1 MAKGNREAKMQVQR
15 DGITRRSFL
24 GLATSSVAAALVGCN
39 SGPESAAER
48 SLLRLETSTT
58 AAAVPVMTWDT
69 EGGSRLSTNLL
80 RAPIV
85 LRVLIA
91 GTWYTSA
98 ELTAT
103 REATT
108 GGGIRFRINAIGNAE
123 LIWDIN
129 SSLASPVFML
139 SARGTDL
146 NRVEAVELVF
156 PLDPRVTPT
165 TVLPA
170 EWADDGTLG
179 LPAIISAP
187 DFGQML
193 MTDVASPNI
202 TGRLEGSRTDGT
214 ADFVLDLSTVLRSG
228 SSALSMA
235 PVQLRAPQG
244 LNDVAMWRK
253 VRRGWFNSWQLSAR
267 WGPQDNPVSAPAGIL
282 ANNVISDP
290 VSFSLRFQA
299 DHALWFPMA
308 APGIS
313 VAAIVRRSLE
323 WWLDHRMS
331 ATGEVVGYWNISN
344 FLDANAAMLT
354 AAWVY
359 AESTGD
365 EDWLTTRMP
374 QLELVSEF
382 LAQRDVD
389 GDGIVEATQSGN
401 YGTLAV
407 PARSCNWYDA
417 LNCGHKDGYSN
428 ALIYRAWR
436 CLAEL
441 EHRLQRP
448 SAALRYT
455 QLADR
460 LKAAYSPTLFNPAT
474 GWLAWWKS
482 EDGVLHDYATPIVN
496 GMAIEYGLVDPAQ
509 GRAILQR
516 LWAKIEAAG
525 FNRFDLGV
533 PSILIPALR
542 ADYIIDPG
550 GYSVPRRDDGTDTFG
565 IYENG
570 GITASHVGHFLA
582 AHYVVGTP
590 ERADAL
596 LNAMVE
602 RQVTTGFQ
610 NGVRNQF
617 PAGIDWTTWDGQPS
631 GYEGYLADVYGFLL
645 AVLLREPLFRAR
657 YYRPLTP
664 RLDRPFRKFALERD
678 F

>member
-1 MAKGNREAKMQVQR
+1 MQVER

-24 GLATSSVAAALVGCN
+24 GITASSVAVALIGCD
-39 SGPESAAER
+39 SGPKFAAER
-48 SLLRLETSTT
+48 SLLRLETSLTT
-58 AAAVPVMTWDT
+58 AAVQVLTWDT
-69 EGGSRLSTNLL
+69 EGGSRLSANLL

-85 LRVLIA
+85 LRVRLA
-91 GTWYTSA
+91 GIWYTSA
-98 ELTAT
+98 ELPAT

-108 GGGIRFRINAIGNAE
+108 SSSVRFRINLSGNAE
-123 LIWDIN
+123 LIWDI
-129 SSLASPVFML
+129 SSSIASPVFML
-139 SARGTDL
+139 SAQGTDL
-146 NRVEAVELVF
+146 SRVDTVELFF

-170 EWADDGTLG
+170 EWADDGTLS

-193 MTDVASPNI
+193 LTDVASPNV

-214 ADFVLDLSTVLRSG
+214 ADFILDLSTVLRGG
-228 SSALSMA
+228 SSALSMS
-235 PVQLRAPQG
+235 PVQLRAPLG
-244 LNDVAMWRK
+244 LNDAAMWQK

-267 WGPQDNPVSAPAGIL
+267 WGPQDSPVSAPAGIL

-299 DHALWFPMA
+299 DHTLWFPIA
-308 APGIS
+308 ASGIS
-313 VAAIVRRSLE
+313 VAALVRRTLE

-331 ATGEVVGYWNISN
+331 ATGEVVGYWNIAN
-344 FLDANAAMLT
+344 FLDANAALLT

-359 AESTGD
+359 VESTGD
-365 EDWLTTRMP
+365 ENWLASRMP

-401 YGTLAV
+401 YGTLVA
-407 PARSCNWYDA
+407 PARSCNWYDG

-441 EHRLQRP
+441 EHRLQRS

-460 LKAAYSPTLFNPAT
+460 LKAAYAPALFNPAT

-525 FNRFDLGV
+525 FRRFDLGV

-542 ADYIIDPG
+542 ADYIAPDGFGTPL
-550 GYSVPRRDDGTDTFG
+550 RDDGTDTFG

-570 GITASHVGHFLA
+570 GVTASHVGHFLA

-590 ERADAL
+590 ERADVV
-596 LNAMVE
+596 LNAMVN
-602 RQVTTGFQ
+602 RQATTGFQ

-617 PAGIDWTTWDGQPS
+617 PAGIDWTTWEGQPC

-645 AVLLREPLFRAR
+645 AVLLREPQFRAR

-664 RLDRPFRKFALERD
+664 QLDRPFRKSALEEGL
-678 F
+678 

>member
-1 MAKGNREAKMQVQR
+1 MNVRR

-24 GLATSSVAAALVGCN
+24 GIATSSVAATLIGCN
-39 SGPESAAER
+39 SGPKSAIVSPGLAER
-48 SLLRLETSTT
+48 SLLRLETSTAT
-58 AAAVPVMTWDT
+58 AAVPVLTWDT

-80 RAPIV
+80 RAPVV
-85 LRVLIA
+85 LRVRIA

-98 ELTAT
+98 DLPAT
-103 REATT
+103 REAV
-108 GGGIRFRINAIGNAE
+108 GSSGVRFRIKPSGNAE

-129 SSLASPVFML
+129 PSMASPVFML
-139 SARGTDL
+139 SAQGTDL
-146 NRVEAVELVF
+146 NRVEAVEMLF

-170 EWADDGTLG
+170 AWADDGTLS
-179 LPAIISAP
+179 LPVIISAP

-193 MTDVASPNI
+193 LSDVACPDVA
-202 TGRLEGSRTDGT
+202 GRLEGSRTDGT
-214 ADFVLDLSTVLRSG
+214 ADLILDLSTVIRGG
-228 SSALSMA
+228 SSALTMA
-235 PVQLRAPQG
+235 PVQLPAPPG
-244 LNDVAMWRK
+244 LEDVVTWQK
-253 VRRGWFNSWQLSAR
+253 VRRAWFNSWQPSSR
-267 WGPQDNPVSAPAGIL
+267 WGKQDDPVSAPPGIL

-290 VSFSLRFQA
+290 CSFSLRFYA
-299 DHALWFPMA
+299 DQALWFPMA

-313 VAAIVRRSLE
+313 VAALVRRTLE

-331 ATGEVVGYWNISN
+331 ATGEVVGYWNMDN
-344 FLDANAAMLT
+344 FLDANPAMLT
-354 AAWVY
+354 AAWDYV
-359 AESTGD
+359 ESTGD
-365 EDWLTTRMP
+365 EGWLAGRMP

-382 LAQRDVD
+382 LVQRDVD
-389 GDGIVEATQSGN
+389 GDGLVEATQSGN
-401 YGTLAV
+401 YGTLAI

-441 EHRLQRP
+441 EQRLQR
-448 SAALRYT
+448 SGAALRYT
-455 QLADR
+455 QLAER
-460 LKAAYSPTLFNPAT
+460 LKAAYAPALFNPSS

-496 GMAIEYGLVDPAQ
+496 GMAIEYGLIDPVQ

-516 LWAKIEAAG
+516 LWAKIDAAG

-542 ADYIIDPG
+542 ADYIADPG
-550 GYSVPRRDDGTDTFG
+550 GYAVPQRDDGTDTFG
-565 IYENG
+565 LYENG

-590 ERADAL
+590 ERADGL
-596 LNAMVE
+596 LSAMVE
-602 RQVTTGFQ
+602 RQTITGFQ

-617 PAGIDWTTWDGQPS
+617 PAGIDWTTWDGRPC

-645 AVLLREPLFRAR
+645 AVLLREPPFRAR
-657 YYRPLTP
+657 YYRPL
-664 RLDRPFRKFALERD
+664 RLDRRTGQ
-678 F
+678 